1 MDIVLKSALGAV
13 VIAVLLTIARRGQYL
28 LTGLLVSVPAVSLYT
43 WWWVGREHGVRP
55 LRTAVRAAMWSAIP
69 WVVYLGVVY
78 LLAGRLPLWA
88 TLVCGVATYLV
99 VALVFLLVLQ
109 SRA

>member
-1 MDIVLKSALGAV
+1 
-13 VIAVLLTIARRGQYL
+13 
-28 LTGLLVSVPAVSLYT
+28 
-43 WWWVGREHGVRP
+43 
-55 LRTAVRAAMWSAIP
+55 MWSAIP

-109 SRA
+109 SRT